1 MTELNSLNRWLVVFW
16 NSLSLVVSTCFVLM
30 LVVMG
35 VQIFARYS
43 LGVAVPW
50 TDEAARYFFLAQ
62 IFLGAVL
69 AHRHAEH
76 IRVTVLLDIL
86 PKHWQRWLGAIAD
99 AVSIVVLILLML
111 GAIKVMGR
119 TTDIYASTFRLS
131 FSYLYLIQ
139 ATSMMLMIMLC
150 ARDLYL
156 KVRGRA
162 LAC

>member
-1 MTELNSLNRWLVVFW
+1 MTEANPLNRWLDVFW
-16 NSLSLVVSTCFVLM
+16 NSLTVVVSTCFVLM

-35 VQIFARYS
+35 VQVFARYS

-50 TDEAARYFFLAQ
+50 TDETSRYFFLTQ

-69 AHRHAEH
+69 AHRHGAH
-76 IRVTVLLDIL
+76 IRVNVLIDAL
-86 PKHWQRWLGAIAD
+86 PKHWRRWTGAVAD
-99 AVSIVVLILLML
+99 LISIVVLILLMF
-111 GAIKVMGR
+111 GAIQMMER
-119 TTDIYASTFRLS
+119 TTGIYASTFRLS

-139 ATSMMLMIMLC
+139 AISMALMIMLC

-162 LAC
+162 PTC